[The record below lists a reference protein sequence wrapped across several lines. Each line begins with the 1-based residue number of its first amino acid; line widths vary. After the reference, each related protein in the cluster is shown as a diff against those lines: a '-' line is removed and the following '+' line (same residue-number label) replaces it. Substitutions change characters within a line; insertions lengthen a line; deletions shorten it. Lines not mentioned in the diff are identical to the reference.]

1 MSDLT
6 RPVAWPYSDSAAPEA
21 VSGEKDACGVGF
33 LAQLSGEA
41 SHWVLQQ
48 ALRGLGCME
57 HRGGCGGDCD
67 SGDGA
72 GVLCGIPWSY
82 LKAVWPE
89 AAAARGLGMMFMPTD
104 AGQREEAR
112 AFCEAEATALGLTS
126 AGWREVPVDPAVLGP
141 MARSTAPVIEQWL
154 LAGDA
159 QADAFE
165 ALLMRLRRRVGARA
179 REAWG
184 FERSQDLYVASLSS
198 RTVVYKGM
206 VRSEVLARYYADL
219 RDPRF
224 EVSFA
229 VYHRRFSTNTLP
241 RWPLAQPMR
250 LLGHNGEINTLLGNL
265 NWAKASE
272 ASLANVWG
280 EAAADLNPVVN
291 PAFSDSANLD
301 ATLELMVRSG
311 RSITDSL
318 ITLVPEAFRNQ
329 PDLDSRPEV
338 TAMYEFNAG
347 IQEPWDGPA
356 LLVFADGK
364 RVGATLDRNGL
375 RPARWCTTA
384 DGFVIMGSETGVV
397 DLSGKTV
404 VQKGRLGPGQMVAV
418 DLESGQLLDN
428 WTVKEDA
435 AGRFPYG
442 DWLRQHRRS
451 VAAQPWTQE
460 RQIGELDLLRLQ
472 TAMGFAAEDFD

>member
-1 MSDLT
+1 MVSAEHDAANHVNARFCLMSDLL
-6 RPVAWPYSDSAAPEA
+6 RSASWPYSDTAAPESVA
-21 VSGEKDACGVGF
+21 GERDACGVRF
-33 LAQLSGEA
+33 LAQLQGQA

-48 ALRGLGCME
+48 ALRGRGCME
-57 HRGGCGGDCD
+57 HRGGCGGDGD

-72 GVLCGIPWSY
+72 GVLCAIPWSY
-82 LKAVWPE
+82 LKAGWPE

-104 AGQREEAR
+104 ATQREEAR
-112 AFCEAEATALGLTS
+112 RFCEAEAMALGLAS

-154 LAGDA
+154 LSGDA
-159 QADAFE
+159 EADAFE
-165 ALLMRLRRRVGARA
+165 ALLLRLRRRVGAKA
-179 REAWG
+179 REVWG
-184 FERSQDLYVASLSS
+184 FERSRDLYVASLSS

-206 VRSEVLARYYADL
+206 VRSEVLAQYYADL

-272 ASLANVWG
+272 ASLADVWG

-291 PAFSDSANLD
+291 PAFSDSASLD

-329 PDLDSRPEV
+329 PDLDSRP
-338 TAMYEFNAG
+338 
-347 IQEPWDGPA
+347 
-356 LLVFADGK
+356 
-364 RVGATLDRNGL
+364 
-375 RPARWCTTA
+375 
-384 DGFVIMGSETGVV
+384 
-397 DLSGKTV
+397 
-404 VQKGRLGPGQMVAV
+404 
-418 DLESGQLLDN
+418 
-428 WTVKEDA
+428 
-435 AGRFPYG
+435 
-442 DWLRQHRRS
+442 
-451 VAAQPWTQE
+451 
-460 RQIGELDLLRLQ
+460 
-472 TAMGFAAEDFD
+472 

>member
-1 MSDLT
+1 MTHLT
-6 RPVAWPYSDSAAPEA
+6 GSSWPYSDSAAPQA
-21 VSGEKDACGVGF
+21 VAGEKDACGVGF
-33 LAQLSGEA
+33 LAQMQGHP
-41 SHWVLQQ
+41 SHWVLKQ

-57 HRGGCGGDCD
+57 HRGGCGGDSD

-72 GVLCGIPWSY
+72 GVLCEIPWTY
-82 LKAVWPE
+82 LRAIWPE
-89 AAAARGLGMMFMPTD
+89 AADAKGLGMMFLPTD
-104 AGQREEAR
+104 AERRQQAR
-112 AFCEAEATALGLTS
+112 QFFEAEAIALGLQF
-126 AGWREVPVDPAVLGP
+126 AGWREVPVDAAVLGP
-141 MARSTAPVIEQWL
+141 MARETAPVIEQWL
-154 LAGDA
+154 VKGDA
-159 QADAFE
+159 EGDAFE
-165 ALLMRLRRRVGARA
+165 ALLLRLRRRVGARA

-184 FERSQDLYVASLSS
+184 FEGSRDFYVASLSS

-206 VRSEVLARYYADL
+206 VRSEVLAQYYADL
-219 RDPRF
+219 RDSRF

-272 ASLANVWG
+272 ASLAGVWG
-280 EAAADLNPVVN
+280 EAADDLNPVVN

-311 RSITDSL
+311 RSVTDSL

-329 PDLDSRPEV
+329 PDLDSRPDV

-375 RPARWCTTA
+375 RPARWCSTE

-404 VQKGRLGPGQMVAV
+404 VQKGRLGPGQMLAV
-418 DLESGQLLDN
+418 DLQTGQLLDN
-428 WTVKEDA
+428 WLVKEDA
-435 AGRFPYG
+435 AARFPYG
-442 DWLRQHRRS
+442 DWLQQHRRN
-451 VAAQPWTQE
+451 VRPQA
-460 RQIGELDLLRLQ
+460 
-472 TAMGFAAEDFD
+472 